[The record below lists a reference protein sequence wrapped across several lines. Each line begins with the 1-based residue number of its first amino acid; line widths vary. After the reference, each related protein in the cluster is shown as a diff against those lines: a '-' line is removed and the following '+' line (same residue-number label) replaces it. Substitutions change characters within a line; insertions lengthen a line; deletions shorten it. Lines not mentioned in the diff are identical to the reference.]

1 MQYIAK
7 QNEYWIAWNDEKIHK
22 GEVKEGHQVATNMP
36 NFETY
41 TDEKEWKDVL
51 EKLGYEWEDELEVQQ

>member
-7 QNEYWIAWNDEKIHK
+7 QNEYWIAWNTEKIHK
-22 GEVKEGHQVATNMP
+22 GEVKEGHQVATGMP

-41 TDEKEWKDVL
+41 TDEQIWKDKL
-51 EKLGYEWEDELEVQQ
+51 EELGYVWEEEPLA